1 MNSRISELEIKLHKV
16 QDKNSELKKEF
27 KKSKTNSDQIIK
39 ERENNISKINQEN
52 KILKQKLKTL
62 ENELTQ
68 KNNEL
73 KEKENTITKL
83 KEEISKLQSENKK
96 LKNENIEFQNYI
108 MNNKC
113 NNLNENSIIS
123 SREGEKIISVLFMS
137 QGSQDIFNYSM
148 ACKTT
153 DLFVRL
159 EERLYNDYPKFKDF
173 EVTFKVNTSPIK
185 RFKTI
190 EENKIRNNDIISLY
204 FFD

>member
-68 KNNEL
+68 KNDE
-73 KEKENTITKL
+73 L

-123 SREGEKIISVLFMS
+123 SKEGEKIISVLFMS

>member
-1 MNSRISELEIKLHKV
+1 M
-16 QDKNSELKKEF
+16 
-27 KKSKTNSDQIIK
+27 
-39 ERENNISKINQEN
+39 KINDGIDVIDYPENIGNNDYINNKEVYN
-52 KILKQKLKTL
+52 KIVYYFSIDKMYNQFILSF
-62 ENELTQ
+62 NDI

-73 KEKENTITKL
+73 KEKENTIRKL
-83 KEEISKLQSENKK
+83 NEEISKLQSENKK
-96 LKNENIEFQNYI
+96 LKNENFEFQNYI

-159 EERLYNDYPKFKDF
+159 EERLYKDYPKFKDF